1 MQLISFDVQ
10 SDFGFFRKP
19 ETNNT
24 LNVSYNML
32 HKPALLGILGA
43 IIGLK
48 GYRKKGQLPEYYEKL
63 KNIQVGIAPTGL
75 NHDKGNFTK
84 TSIKYSN
91 TVGYANKGTNFLTE
105 ELTLISP
112 KYKVYL
118 MLEETIDEQAQLLD
132 NLERGR
138 TEFIPYFGK
147 NEFTAW
153 WSPDSFKR
161 HNYQKA
167 TLKKNE
173 AIRIKTLFLKNQ
185 IVSKNAE
192 MPEMDFLSAADDNEG
207 SRFIYFER
215 LPVGFNL
222 ELMQYELREM
232 VYSNFSI
239 KIKKDLANL
248 YQINGDDSYVQL
260 H

>member
-1 MQLISFDVQ
+1 
-10 SDFGFFRKP
+10 
-19 ETNNT
+19 
-24 LNVSYNML
+24 ML

-48 GYRKKGQLPEYYEKL
+48 GYRKKGEMPEYYQKL
-63 KNIQVGIAPTGL
+63 KDIQVGIAPSGL
-75 NHDKGNFTK
+75 SHDKGNFAK
-84 TSIKYSN
+84 TPIKYSN

-105 ELTLISP
+105 ELTLVAP
-112 KYKVYL
+112 EYKVYL
-118 MLEETIDEQAQLLD
+118 LLEETIEEQAQLLE
-132 NLERGR
+132 NLEKGR

-153 WSPDSFKR
+153 WDPNSFKYY
-161 HNYQKA
+161 NYQIA
-167 TLKKNE
+167 NLKKNE

-185 IVSKNAE
+185 IISKNTA
-192 MPEMDFLSAADDNEG
+192 MPEMDFTSAADDTEG
-207 SRFIYFER
+207 PRFMYFER

-232 VYSNFSI
+232 VYSNFLI
-239 KIKKDLANL
+239 RLEKDPTGL
-248 YQINGDDSYVQL
+248 YQLIGEDNYVQL